1 MLTLSVDDCW
11 QRAVASGAAA
21 RGKSIAAAPS
31 TIYSAVQLQSEL
43 TRSLEATR
51 WFELFNASARY
62 QQTILTA
69 LTLSPATSAWLSTP
83 PLTSE
88 PAYRLRDEEY
98 VLAVRHRLGL
108 LPYDD
113 LREEQCVA
121 CANRDLE
128 TPALLVDP
136 DHAHSCVLQQ
146 GASVRRRHDAV
157 KLALA
162 ELARSCGYHVE
173 IEPHF
178 PQPVEYR
185 LNSSTGS
192 MERCTVEQPDIRGD
206 LLLLR
211 NGRRLLLDVTVVR
224 PTSLK
229 WLKHGA
235 TRAHETSGAHM
246 QPLVA
251 AADAEAHKLH
261 TYSAACQRAGWTM
274 VPFALESYGGKG
286 KQAARLLQQMA
297 AHALDKSPEAFLL
310 HAERVLSVAL
320 QVGNAGVASQGTA
333 ELHLQ
338 TARRSRRTDELAST
352 MSGSAAGRSPR
363 KQQQP
368 QQQQQHQRRAA
379 MTPAQLELA
388 AARAPLPLLCMR
400 GNGPLDLSSLLHG
413 EYHSARIG
421 VRQVMQQQRQLRSA
435 TPAA

>member
-1 MLTLSVDDCW
+1 M
-11 QRAVASGAAA
+11 
-21 RGKSIAAAPS
+21 P
-31 TIYSAVQLQSEL
+31 
-43 TRSLEATR
+43 
-51 WFELFNASARY
+51 N
-62 QQTILTA
+62 
-69 LTLSPATSAWLSTP
+69 
-83 PLTSE
+83 
-88 PAYRLRDEEY
+88 
-98 VLAVRHRLGL
+98 
-108 LPYDD
+108 
-113 LREEQCVA
+113 A

-146 GASVRRRHDAV
+146 GASVRRRHDAG

-185 LNSSTGS
+185 LNSITGS
-192 MERCTVEQPDIRGD
+192 MERCTVEQPAIRGN

-224 PTSLK
+224 PTSRK

-251 AADAEAHKLH
+251 AADAEAHKLQ

-320 QVGNAGVASQGTA
+320 QMGNAGVVGQGTA

-338 TARRSRRTDELAST
+338 TARRSRRTD
-352 MSGSAAGRSPR
+352 G
-363 KQQQP
+363 
-368 QQQQQHQRRAA
+368 
-379 MTPAQLELA
+379 
-388 AARAPLPLLCMR
+388 
-400 GNGPLDLSSLLHG
+400 
-413 EYHSARIG
+413 
-421 VRQVMQQQRQLRSA
+421 
-435 TPAA
+435 